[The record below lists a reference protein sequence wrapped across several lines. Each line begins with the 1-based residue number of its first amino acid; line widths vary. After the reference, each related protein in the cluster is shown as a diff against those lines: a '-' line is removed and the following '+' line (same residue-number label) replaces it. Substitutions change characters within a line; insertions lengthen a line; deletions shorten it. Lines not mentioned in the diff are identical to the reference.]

1 MCIKFPEIFFSV
13 GKIIFNIVEGILFP
27 YLLTHLYIKARFTPG
42 LFFCP
47 CFSTLSY
54 TNHLK
59 FYPNSVRKEI
69 NEHL

>member
-1 MCIKFPEIFFSV
+1 MCIKFSEIFFSV

-27 YLLTHLYIKARFTPG
+27 YLLTHLYIKARLTPG

-47 CFSTLSY
+47 CFSTLYY

-59 FYPNSVRKEI
+59 FYRNSVPMEIRK
-69 NEHL
+69 H